1 MFLVQTTLEEQAH
14 TQSYRHRGLV
24 AVWSA
29 AGIVSLPVRMLRPL
43 LPLTASQL
51 PAIYFP
57 WRVLGQQRR
66 AGSPLVGQS
75 SRRNKWTPHLQRHE
89 LGEPCEHTWD
99 CPLSSVTSGHA
110 PSLQTQPPKWSRK
123 HHPEQSPSH
132 PTQQHSHAIIPG
144 GEDHAL

>member
-24 AVWSA
+24 GVWSA
-29 AGIVSLPVRMLRPL
+29 AGIVSLPVRMFRPL

-75 SRRNKWTPHLQRHE
+75 SRSNKWTPHLQRHE

-99 CPLSSVTSGHA
+99 CPLSRCHVWTCTFPANTAPQVVKETSPRA
-110 PSLQTQPPKWSRK
+110 ESFTPNTTAQSC
-123 HHPEQSPSH
+123 HHPRV
-132 PTQQHSHAIIPG
+132 
-144 GEDHAL
+144 